1 VRFSRKV
8 SCVGDSVQDTKSHAR
23 VVAVA
28 GSLLGI
34 ATIFVPSFVAFR
46 PNRIV
51 EGVPESAMNAL
62 GVWGWVLLAMW
73 IAAAGLSLTSIPYR
87 WRGLLV
93 GLLGG
98 GTAVVATWRV
108 GVEAGAYLAEQ
119 GDVARLSL
127 GGAFWLLLL
136 ASYLVVFAASAWTPP
151 GWSRVLVSYLPAVGV
166 AVLLFGGSL
175 ASLSI
180 MREYENN
187 SLEFWAQLRLQLL
200 YVLGATSL
208 GFIIGMPLGLIA
220 ARRPSAEPA
229 IFTTLNILEVLPVLA
244 FIGLL
249 NPILTGLSE
258 RIPLLAALG
267 VRGVGWAPVLI
278 VLTAYAMYPIARNS
292 YTAMTT
298 LDPAVLDAGRGVGM
312 KRFRLLFEVE
322 LPMAAPVILAGLR
335 IALVQ
340 TTAGAIIA
348 GLVGGGGLG
357 TFVFL
362 GAAQT
367 ATDLILLGTIPIVV
381 MALFFDRSTLTLQR
395 FLGRWG
401 VTT

>member
-1 VRFSRKV
+1 VDEGVR
-8 SCVGDSVQDTKSHAR
+8 DTKSQAR

-34 ATIFVPSFVAFR
+34 ATIFAPSFVAFR

-51 EGVPESAMNAL
+51 NGVPESAVSAL
-62 GVWGWVLLAMW
+62 GVWAWVLLAMW
-73 IAAAGLSLTSIPYR
+73 VAAAGLSVTPIPYR

-98 GTAVVATWRV
+98 GAAVVATWRV
-108 GVEAGAYLAEQ
+108 GVEAGAYLAEK

-127 GGAFWLLLL
+127 GGGFWILLL
-136 ASYLVVFAASAWTPP
+136 AAYLVVFAASAWTPP
-151 GWSRVLVSYLPAVGV
+151 GWSRAVVSYLPAAGV
-166 AVLLFGGSL
+166 VLLLFGGSL

-180 MREYENN
+180 MREYANN
-187 SLEFWAQLRLQLL
+187 SLEFWTQLRLQLF
-200 YVLGATSL
+200 YVLGATAL

-220 ARRPSAEPA
+220 ARRPSTEPA
-229 IFTTLNILEVLPVLA
+229 IFTALNILEVLPVLA

-258 RIPLLAALG
+258 SVPLFATLG
-267 VRGVGWAPVLI
+267 IRGVGWAPVLI

-381 MALFFDRSTLTLQR
+381 MGLFFDRSTLTLQR

-401 VTT
+401 VTA

>member
-1 VRFSRKV
+1 MDASVR
-8 SCVGDSVQDTKSHAR
+8 DTKSQAR

-28 GSLLGI
+28 GTLLGL
-34 ATIFVPSFVAFR
+34 ATIFAPSFVMFR
-46 PNRIV
+46 ENRIV
-51 EGVPESAMNAL
+51 NGVPESAMGAL
-62 GVWGWVLLAMW
+62 GVWGWVLLALW
-73 IAAAGLSLTSIPYR
+73 VFAAVLSLSPIPYR

-98 GTAVVATWRV
+98 GTAVIATWRV
-108 GVEAGAYLAEQ
+108 GVEAALYLVEK

-127 GGAFWLLLL
+127 GGAFWVLLL
-136 ASYLVVFAASAWTPP
+136 AAYLVVFAASAWTPP
-151 GWSRVLVSYLPAVGV
+151 GFMRVVVSYLPVAAVI
-166 AVLLFGGSL
+166 VLLFGGSL

-180 MREYENN
+180 MREYSNN
-187 SLEFWAQLRLQLL
+187 SGEFWMQLRLQLF

-208 GFIIGMPLGLIA
+208 GFVIGMPLGLIA
-220 ARRPSAEPA
+220 ARRPATEPA
-229 IFTTLNILEVLPVLA
+229 IFSALNILEVLPVLA

-249 NPILTGLSE
+249 NPILAGMSE
-258 RIPLLAALG
+258 RVPLLQTLG

-298 LDPAVLDAGRGVGM
+298 LDPAVLDAARGVGM
-312 KRFRLLFEVE
+312 KRFRQLFEVE
-322 LPMAAPVILAGLR
+322 LPIAAPGILTGLR

-381 MALFFDRSTLTLQR
+381 MGLFFDRSTLTLQR
-395 FLGRWG
+395 FLRRWG
-401 VTT
+401 VAA

>member
-1 VRFSRKV
+1 MVESVR
-8 SCVGDSVQDTKSHAR
+8 DTKSQAR

-34 ATIFVPSFVAFR
+34 ATILAPSFVIFR
-46 PNRIV
+46 ANRIV
-51 EGVPESAMNAL
+51 NGQPASAMAAF
-62 GVWGWVLLAMW
+62 GAWGWVLLGMW
-73 IAAAGLSLTSIPYR
+73 VLAGALALTRLPYK
-87 WRGLLV
+87 WRGLAV

-98 GTAVVATWRV
+98 GAAVVATWRA
-108 GVEAGAYLAEQ
+108 GVTAAQYFAEK

-127 GGAFWLLLL
+127 GWAFWVMLL
-136 ASYLVVFAASAWTPP
+136 ASYLVVFAASAWTPY
-151 GWSRVLVSYLPAVGV
+151 GASRALVSYAPAVGV
-166 AVLLFGGSL
+166 LVLLFGGSL
-175 ASLSI
+175 ASISI
-180 MREYENN
+180 MREYAINAAD
-187 SLEFWAQLRLQLL
+187 FWAQLRLQLF

-208 GFIIGMPLGLIA
+208 GFLIGMPLGLIA
-220 ARRPSAEPA
+220 ARRPATEPA

-249 NPILTGLSE
+249 NPILTNLSE
-258 RIPLLAALG
+258 KSPALQAMG

-298 LDPAVLDAGRGVGM
+298 LDPAVLDAARGVGM
-312 KRFRLLFEVE
+312 KRFRRLFEVE
-322 LPMAAPVILAGLR
+322 LPLAAPVILAGLR

-381 MALFFDRSTLTLQR
+381 MALFFDRGTRMVQM

-401 VTT
+401 VAS